1 MLERTI
7 HLELVHRIEFTR
19 NLFSPVNSVLSD
31 VVSKSGSSE
40 SSKFIVFVD
49 GGVVGGKQNLLRE
62 IESWFNAKDGELEL
76 VDSPFVLPGAEACKN
91 DWSLIPEIW
100 EKMNRNSI
108 DRHSY
113 VLAIGGGAFL
123 DMVGFAAS
131 TAHRGVRLVRVPT
144 TSLSQGDGGVGVKNG
159 INYFG
164 KKNWIGSFSVPF
176 AVINDFAF
184 LESLDDTSR
193 RAGIIEAIKVA
204 LVRNKKFFIEI
215 EKLSDRLFKLEQAA
229 LEYVI
234 QRSAEEHVDHI
245 STSGDPYELGSA
257 RPLDFGHWVAH
268 KLEQISAFRI
278 GHGEAVAV
286 GLAVDL
292 IYSKRVGIISKDDCD
307 RILNLIRST
316 GFNIYDPELSRI
328 EAGRSVI
335 LQGLE
340 EFREHLGGILTITL
354 VPEIGRKIEVNDM
367 DETEILASIDELSSY
382 NNAQVC

>member
-1 MLERTI
+1 MLERSI
-7 HLELVHRIEFTR
+7 HLDLVHRIEFTR
-19 NLFSPVNSVLSD
+19 NLFSPVNSLLSD
-31 VVSKSGSSE
+31 VVSKSSSSE
-40 SSKFIVFVD
+40 CAKFIVFVD
-49 GGVVGGKQNLLRE
+49 GGVIGGNQNLLRE
-62 IESWFNAKDGELEL
+62 IESWFKAKDGELEL

-100 EKMNRNSI
+100 DKINRNSI

-123 DMVGFAAS
+123 DMVGFASS
-131 TAHRGVRLVRVPT
+131 TAHRGVRLIRIPT

-159 INYFG
+159 VNYFG
-164 KKNWIGSFSVPF
+164 KKNWIGTFSVPF
-176 AVINDFAF
+176 AVINDFSF
-184 LESLDDTSR
+184 LESLDDKSR

-204 LVRNKKFFIEI
+204 LIRNKNFFIEI
-215 EKLSDRLFKLEQAA
+215 ENLSEPLSKLDQNA

-278 GHGEAVAV
+278 GHGEAVAI
-286 GLAVDL
+286 GMAVDL
-292 IYSKRVGIISKDDCD
+292 IYSKRVGIISDDDCN
-307 RILNLIRST
+307 RILSLIKSV
-316 GFNIYDPELSRI
+316 GFEVFDDDLTRVES
-328 EAGRSVI
+328 GRSVI

-367 DETEILASIDELSSY
+367 DESEVLKSIDELLFEEKAHKS
-382 NNAQVC
+382 

>member
-1 MLERTI
+1 MLERTL

-131 TAHRGVRLVRVPT
+131 TAHRGVRLIRVPT

-164 KKNWIGSFSVPF
+164 KKNWVGSFSVPF